1 MTARPELPPAIFLL
15 GPTASGKTQLALEL
29 HERQPVELIS
39 VDSAQVYRGLDI
51 GSGKPD
57 AATLERHP
65 HRLIDI
71 RDPAEPYSAA
81 DFRRD
86 ALQAMHEVSA
96 AGRIPLLVG
105 GTMLYFKALRDGLAD
120 LPEADPALRAR
131 LEAQA
136 REEGLPALH
145 RRLREVDPE
154 SAARIRPGDP
164 QRLLRAL
171 EVWELS
177 GRPLSEL
184 HRAQTPQPLPFRLRQ
199 FALLPERADLHAR
212 IELRLRDML
221 ARGFVDEVARLHAR
235 GDLHLGLPAVRSV
248 GYRQIWDFLEGRD
261 DYPGMVD
268 KALAATRQLAKRQVT
283 WLRGWEQLELLE
295 PGQRPAL

>member
-1 MTARPELPPAIFLL
+1 LL

-248 GYRQIWDFLEGRD
+248 GCRQIWDFLEGRD